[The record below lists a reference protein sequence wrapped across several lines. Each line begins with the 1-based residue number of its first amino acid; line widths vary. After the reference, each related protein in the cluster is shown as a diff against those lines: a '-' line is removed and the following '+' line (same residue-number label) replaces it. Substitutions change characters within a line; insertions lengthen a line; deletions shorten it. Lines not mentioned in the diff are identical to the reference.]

1 MRHDDWLINQL
12 PVGMT
17 EDDFLVRYLGI
28 FQALADTVIEQ
39 VDNLPKMFDPSVA
52 PDEMVRTMAQ
62 WLGVEW
68 VDSSLPDRVQ
78 REIVRRYAELIQWR
92 GTKTG
97 VRMLLELLTDG
108 PVEVRDTGGVFPE
121 GESPGAPSH
130 VRLDVGSSGWNRT
143 DDLVRII
150 RAELPATVT
159 FDMWVGNEH
168 VWPPADPA
176 TATLGHLPSPK
187 ETVPADTG
195 DTTVATR
202 NEGSPTDA

>member
-1 MRHDDWLINQL
+1 MRQDDWLINQL

-17 EDDFLVRYLGI
+17 DDDFLVRYLGI

-97 VRMLLELLTDG
+97 VRMLLELLTDDD
-108 PVEVRDTGGVFPE
+108 VEVRDTGGVFHE

-130 VRLDVGSSGWNRT
+130 VRLNVVSSGWNRT
-143 DDLVRII
+143 DDLIRIV

-159 FDMWVGNEH
+159 FDMWVGSEH

-176 TATLGHLPSPK
+176 TATVGHLPSPT
-187 ETVPADTG
+187 ETVAAG
-195 DTTVATR
+195 TTDAMAATR
-202 NEGSPTDA
+202 NNGGSSDA